1 MGGLLIAL
9 EGIDGSGKST
19 QAGLL
24 ARSIN
29 ASLTFEP
36 GATHLGIALRSLLLH
51 SAANDLAIST
61 SAEALLMIADR
72 AQDMAENILP
82 ALSAGNNVVTDR
94 YSASTIAYQ
103 GYGRGIDVNHLQAA
117 IDLATGGLSPA
128 LNVLLDLPVSL
139 ALERLAGSGKKADR
153 FEEAGVKFLEK
164 VRTGYL
170 SMAAAD
176 PSHWMVIDSNAPA
189 DQLAANILEQVKSRL
204 EAHL

>member
-1 MGGLLIAL
+1 MSGVLIAL

-24 ARSIN
+24 AHSIN
-29 ASLTFEP
+29 ARLTFEP
-36 GATHLGIALRSLLLH
+36 GATSLGVALRSLLLD
-51 SAANDLAIST
+51 SATRDAAIST
-61 SAEALLMIADR
+61 RAEALLMIADR

-82 ALSAGNNVVTDR
+82 ALNAGNNVVTDR

-103 GYGRGIDVNHLQAA
+103 GYGRGIDVDHLQAA

-128 LNVLLDLPVSL
+128 LNILLDLPVSL
-139 ALERLAGSGKKADR
+139 ALERLAGSGKKVDR
-153 FEEAGVKFLEK
+153 FEGAGVKFLEK

-176 PSHWMVIDSNAPA
+176 PSHWMVIDSNAPT
-189 DQLAANILEQVKSRL
+189 DQLAASILEQVRSRL
-204 EAHL
+204 AAHL